1 MRLYL
6 SSYQM
11 GDRFDDLVAFMG
23 PGAKVA
29 VVSNALDGIPADLR
43 QQYRGF
49 SARAHFNDHGL
60 DASDLDLRDFFDA
73 PQNLLEEL
81 SGVRLI
87 WAVGGNAF
95 LLRRAM
101 RQSGLDDL
109 IVKRV
114 GDGSLTYGGWSAGTC
129 VAGVSLRGID
139 IMDDPPLV
147 PTGYD
152 PTIIWDGLGLVDF
165 IIVPHF
171 ASDHPEAALAAAAV
185 DWLKQA
191 GLPFRAIRDGEVIVS

>member
-1 MRLYL
+1 
-6 SSYQM
+6 M
-11 GDRFDDLVAFMG
+11 GDRFDDLVACIE

-29 VVSNALDGIPADLR
+29 VVSNALDGIPAEVR
-43 QQYRGF
+43 RQYRGF
-49 SARAHFNDHGL
+49 SAKAHFNAHGL
-60 DASDLDLRDFFDA
+60 DAFDLDLRDFFDA
-73 PQNLLEEL
+73 PQHLAAAL
-81 SGVRLI
+81 SDVRLV

-129 VAGVSLRGID
+129 VAGPSLRGID
-139 IMDDPPLV
+139 IMDDPPLA
-147 PTGYD
+147 PEGYD
-152 PTIIWDGLGLVDF
+152 PTIIWEGMGLVDF

-171 ASDHPEAALAAAAV
+171 ASNHPEAALAAAAV
-185 DWLKQA
+185 DWLTHA
-191 GLPFRAIRDGEVIVS
+191 GLPFQAIRDGEVIVR